1 MTAMQK
7 AGKAKFEKRKA
18 AWEGRTKAR
27 AERLTARVGK
37 GAWAKLEA
45 LFRGAMEH
53 GEATKQRLLDFVAFR
68 YGNHAEQAQFVLW
81 AISKHALRAEDPIAE
96 LNRQLNEAEKEPTVD
111 KSWTQVPAN
120 EGGK

>member
-1 MTAMQK
+1 MQK

-18 AWEGRTKAR
+18 AWEGRTKAP

-37 GAWAKLEA
+37 GAWAA
-45 LFRGAMEH
+45 LDRLFKKGKDHGA
-53 GEATKQRLLDFVAFR
+53 ATKERLLDFIAFR
-68 YGNHAEQAQFVLW
+68 YGNHAEHAQFILW
-81 AISKHALRAEDPIAE
+81 DISKHALRAEDPIAE